1 MLAIA
6 KRTRTVVESLLFIVL
21 FAMVVLTFCDVIGR
35 RIFGKPIFG
44 AHDMTEHL
52 MAIMVFCGLPL
63 VTAAAGHLSVD
74 LLDRLIFSKRMAWW
88 RFCYAML
95 AAAIFAL
102 IAYLFFHQAVEA
114 GQTKEVSQALNI
126 PRGPLYVFM
135 GLSCALSAAAASL
148 IAFTG
153 PLRDEDGEQAKEAL

>member
-21 FAMVVLTFCDVIGR
+21 FAMVALTFCDVVGR

-44 AHDMTEHL
+44 AHDLTEHL

-74 LLDRLIFSKRMAWW
+74 LLDRLIFSNAWRGGGSVTPCW
-88 RFCYAML
+88 RRLFSPWWYICFFIRLSKL
-95 AAAIFAL
+95 AR
-102 IAYLFFHQAVEA
+102 QR
-114 GQTKEVSQALNI
+114 K
-126 PRGPLYVFM
+126 
-135 GLSCALSAAAASL
+135 SARA
-148 IAFTG
+148 
-153 PLRDEDGEQAKEAL
+153 